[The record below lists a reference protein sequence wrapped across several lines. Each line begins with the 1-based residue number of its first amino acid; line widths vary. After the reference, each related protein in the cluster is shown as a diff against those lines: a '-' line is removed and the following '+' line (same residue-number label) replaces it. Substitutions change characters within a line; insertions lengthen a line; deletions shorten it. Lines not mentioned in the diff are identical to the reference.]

1 MRGWLLLLTGWLAC
15 VPVLAQPVIS
25 PAQTVVDLAGRSI
38 VVPHKVDRILLG
50 EGRFVP
56 ALAILERND
65 PLRRV
70 VGMLGE
76 YEKFD
81 AAGYAQY
88 RVKFPK
94 IDRIARIG
102 RTTGDSFS
110 VEQAIAL
117 RADLAIFGLEG
128 HGPSPH
134 DSATLARLQKAGV
147 TVVFID
153 FRQNP
158 IRNTPASI
166 NLLGALLKRS
176 REAAEFNAYY
186 AQQLARV
193 TSRLPADTAP
203 TVFIE
208 NRVGLG
214 ADCCATMGNGMMGGF
229 IDLAGGTNIARGKVP
244 GTHGTLSLEYLLSQQ
259 PDIYIGTAIGSPGAR
274 DGRITL
280 GANVT
285 PAEARAT
292 LTAALKRP
300 GIAQLNAVRAGR
312 AYAVWHHFYSSPLN
326 IAAVQAFAKWLHPER
341 FADLDPDQ
349 TLRTLYTRFQ
359 PVPLAGT
366 YWISLK

>member
-1 MRGWLLLLTGWLAC
+1 MRGWLFLLAGWLAC
-15 VPVLAQPVIS
+15 VPALA
-25 PAQTVVDLAGRSI
+25 ATVVDLAGRSI
-38 VVPHKVDRILLG
+38 AVPHKVERILLG

-56 ALAILERND
+56 ALAILERGD
-65 PLRRV
+65 PVRRV

-88 RVKFPK
+88 RAKFPH

-134 DSATLARLQKAGV
+134 DTATLERLKKAGV
-147 TVVFID
+147 TVAFID
-153 FRQNP
+153 FRQDP
-158 IRNTPASI
+158 VRNTPASI
-166 NLLGALLKRS
+166 QLLGALLKRT
-176 REAAEFNAYY
+176 REAAAFNAYY

-193 TSRLPADTAP
+193 TAKLPAETAP
-203 TVFIE
+203 AVFIE

-214 ADCCATMGNGMMGGF
+214 ADCCATMGHGMMGRF
-229 IDLAGGTNIARGKVP
+229 IDLAGGTNIARDKVP
-244 GTHGTLSLEYLLSQQ
+244 GTHGTLSLEYLLSHQ
-259 PDIYIGTAIGSPGAR
+259 PDVYIGTAIGTPGAR
-274 DGRITL
+274 DGRIAL

-292 LTAALKRP
+292 LATALQRP
-300 GIAQLNAVRAGR
+300 GIAQLNAVQSGR

-349 TLRTLYTRFQ
+349 TLRTLYARFQ
-359 PVPLAGT
+359 PVPLSGT